1 MRMIVKKN
9 GRIVKEVKVKDYGE
23 AVMEFAKSLQQIA
36 EKDRS
41 KLIPP

>member
-1 MRMIVKKN
+1 MIVKKN